1 MIHQRPAE
9 IVDEEEDREKESRDA
24 EKKEEF
30 SGMNGEVEEEGSG
43 EATAASEQGEQ
54 MPGHREEQERPTRV
68 NGGTDEENG
77 EEMDPVSNEL
87 QEAVDEEI
95 KSQGAGS
102 EQEEVFL
109 LLLLS
114 CVLA

>member
-9 IVDEEEDREKESRDA
+9 IVDEEEDGEKESKDA
-24 EKKEEF
+24 EEKEEF
-30 SGMNGEVEEEGSG
+30 SGMNGEIEEEGAG
-43 EATAASEQGEQ
+43 EATAASGQAED
-54 MPGHREEQERPTRV
+54 MPGHGEVQGRTTRV

-77 EEMDPVSNEL
+77 EETDPVSNEL
-87 QEAVDEEI
+87 QEAVDEET